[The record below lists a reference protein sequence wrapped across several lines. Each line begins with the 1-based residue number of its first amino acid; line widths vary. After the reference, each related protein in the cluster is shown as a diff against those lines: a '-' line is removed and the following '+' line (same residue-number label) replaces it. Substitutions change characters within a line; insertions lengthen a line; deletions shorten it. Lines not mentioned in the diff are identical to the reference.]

1 MAEHPPEIKK
11 KARNDDRVVERP
23 PEIKKKAH

>member
-1 MAEHPPEIKK
+1 VEGLPPEIKK
-11 KARNDDRVVERP
+11 KAQMDDRVVERP